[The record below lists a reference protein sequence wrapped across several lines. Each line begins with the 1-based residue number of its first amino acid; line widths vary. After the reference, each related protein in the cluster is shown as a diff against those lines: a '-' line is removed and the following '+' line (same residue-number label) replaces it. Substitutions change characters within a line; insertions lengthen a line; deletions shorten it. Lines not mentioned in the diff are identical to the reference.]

1 MLRAVSYRVELPV
14 FSGPMDLLLHL
25 VRQQE
30 VDIHEIK
37 LARVLEDYLKHL
49 AILQQL
55 DLQDIGDFVVM
66 ASTLMEIKSRD
77 LLPSEAVEIEQE
89 LDPRDDLIQRL
100 LEYKRYRDLAR
111 QLEGRAYLRSRQSPL
126 VLTTPSQLGEAED
139 EDLLDLGNVGLFDL
153 TTAFAKLLEE
163 IGAQTTMQIEVEKR
177 DVGYYTRR
185 LLDGFRRKR
194 EVPFSA
200 VFDRTEGRYGLI
212 GTLIALLEMMKQGY
226 LRAHQENC
234 FDEIQ
239 LAFRGDD
246 SVTADQILAG
256 ITAEEQRQ
264 EARAAE
270 AAAANFAEAQR
281 PFGATG
287 AEPAATGTAKGADEP
302 EDLSAWDELLDA
314 ADAEAA
320 AGEPDDEVDEVP
332 TFAPPPEEAG
342 EADGAS

>member
-1 MLRAVSYRVELPV
+1 MSYRVELPV

-37 LARVLEDYLKHL
+37 LARILEDYLKHL
-49 AILQQL
+49 TILQQL

-111 QLEGRAYLRSRQSPL
+111 QLEGRAELRSRQAPL
-126 VLTTPSQLGEAED
+126 VLSTPSQLGEAED

-163 IGAQTTMQIEVEKR
+163 IGAQSTMQIEVEKR

-185 LLDGFRRKR
+185 LLDGFRQRR

-226 LRAHQENC
+226 LRAHQEHC

-281 PFGATG
+281 PFGATD
-287 AEPAATGTAKGADEP
+287 AKPAATGAAQGADEP

-320 AGEPDDEVDEVP
+320 AGEPADEVDEVP